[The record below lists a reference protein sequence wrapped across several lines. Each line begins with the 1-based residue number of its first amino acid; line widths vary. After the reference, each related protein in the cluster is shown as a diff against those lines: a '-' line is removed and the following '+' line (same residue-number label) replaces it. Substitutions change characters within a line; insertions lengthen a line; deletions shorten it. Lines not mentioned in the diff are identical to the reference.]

1 MIWTGRRQKPVN
13 RRKRKAQGAAMPSFD
28 SELGPL
34 HFTDQ
39 GSGDGVILVHGFAA
53 SSEENWGRSGWIS
66 MLTRAQ
72 RRVVTLDLRGHGHS
86 SKSHNPAAY
95 TVDAFAGDVW
105 RLSRQLD
112 LKKPDLI
119 GFSLGAR
126 IVLNL
131 LAKHPDAFL
140 LGVLCGAGGRW
151 LEPSARD
158 PNVLPSAF
166 EAEDPNAIQDDM
178 ARRFRQFADAQ
189 GQDRLALAAVGRG
202 LAARA
207 DRLERESL
215 AAIRNE
221 VFVVAG
227 RSDELAGDPY
237 PLAAALGRAKSTI
250 VPGCGHMDCL
260 VQPMFKGAVMDFL
273 AGQP

>member
-1 MIWTGRRQKPVN
+1 
-13 RRKRKAQGAAMPSFD
+13 MPTFD
-28 SELGPL
+28 SDIGPL
-34 HFTDQ
+34 HYTDQ
-39 GSGDGVILVHGFAA
+39 GSGDGVVLIHGFAA
-53 SSEENWGRSGWIS
+53 SAEENWGRSGWVS

-72 RRVVTLDLRGHGHS
+72 RRVVTLDLRGHGLS
-86 SKSHNPAAY
+86 AKSHDRAAY
-95 TVDAFAGDVW
+95 SIEAFADDVW
-105 RLSRQLD
+105 RLTRQLD

-126 IVLNL
+126 VVLNL
-131 LAKHPDAFL
+131 LATYPDKYL

-151 LEPSARD
+151 LEPSSRD
-158 PNVLPSAF
+158 PNALSAAF
-166 EAEDPNAIQDDM
+166 EAEDVSAITDDM
-178 ARRFRQFADAQ
+178 ARRFRQFADGQ

-202 LAARA
+202 LAQRA
-207 DRLERESL
+207 DRLDRDAL

-237 PLAAALGRAKSTI
+237 PLAAALGRAKSAI
-250 VPGCGHMDCL
+250 VSGCSHMDCL

-273 AGQP
+273 TGQA

>member
-1 MIWTGRRQKPVN
+1 
-13 RRKRKAQGAAMPSFD
+13 MPTFD
-28 SELGPL
+28 SDIGAL
-34 HFTDQ
+34 HYTDQ
-39 GSGDGVILVHGFAA
+39 GAGDGVILIHGFAA
-53 SSEENWGRSGWIS
+53 SAEENWVRSGWVA

-72 RRVVTLDLRGHGHS
+72 RRVVTLDLRGHGQS
-86 SKSHNPAAY
+86 AKSHAPSDY
-95 TVDAFAGDVW
+95 SVDAFADDVW

-126 IVLNL
+126 IVLTL
-131 LAKHPDAFL
+131 LSRHSDSFL

-151 LEPSARD
+151 LEPSSRD
-158 PNVLPSAF
+158 PNALPSAF
-166 EAEDPNAIQDDM
+166 ETDDVNSVSDDM

-189 GQDRLALAAVGRG
+189 GQDRLALAAIGRG
-202 LAARA
+202 LAAQA
-207 DRLERESL
+207 DKLDRGALGG
-215 AAIRNE
+215 IRNE
-221 VFVVAG
+221 VLVVAG
-227 RSDELAGDPY
+227 RNDELAGDPY
-237 PLAAALGRAKSTI
+237 LLAAALGRGKSAV

>member
-1 MIWTGRRQKPVN
+1 
-13 RRKRKAQGAAMPSFD
+13 MPSFD
-28 SELGPL
+28 SDIGPL

-39 GSGDGVILVHGFAA
+39 GEGDGVVLIHGFAA
-53 SSEENWGRSGWIS
+53 SAEENWGRSGWVS
-66 MLTRAQ
+66 MLVRAK
-72 RRVVTLDLRGHGHS
+72 RRVVTLDLRGHGLS
-86 SKSHNPAAY
+86 AKSHDPAAY
-95 TVDAFAGDVW
+95 AIDAFAGDVW
-105 RLSRQLD
+105 RLTRQLD

-126 IVLNL
+126 VVLKL
-131 LAKHPDAFL
+131 LSDYPESFL

-151 LEPSARD
+151 LEPSSRD
-158 PNVLPSAF
+158 PNVLPAAF
-166 EAEDPNAIQDDM
+166 EIEDASGVSDDM

-207 DRLERESL
+207 DKLDPSAL

-221 VFVVAG
+221 VFVAAG
-227 RSDELAGDPY
+227 RNDELAGDPF
-237 PLAAALGRAKSTI
+237 PLADALGRGKSAI

-273 AGQP
+273 AGQL

>member
-1 MIWTGRRQKPVN
+1 
-13 RRKRKAQGAAMPSFD
+13 MPTID
-28 SELGPL
+28 SDIGPL
-34 HFTDQ
+34 HYMDQ
-39 GSGDGVILVHGFAA
+39 GAGDGVILVHGFAA
-53 SSEENWGRSGWIS
+53 SAEENWGRSGWVS

-72 RRVVTLDLRGHGHS
+72 RRVVTIDLRGHGQS
-86 SKSHNPAAY
+86 AKSHDPAAY
-95 TVDAFAGDVW
+95 SIDAFADDVW
-105 RLSRQLD
+105 RLSRQLE

-131 LAKHPDAFL
+131 LAKHPESFL

-151 LEPSARD
+151 LEPSSRD
-158 PNVLPSAF
+158 PNALPSAF
-166 EAEDPNAIQDDM
+166 EAEDASGTTDEM

-207 DRLERESL
+207 DKLDRDVLG
-215 AAIRNE
+215 AIRNE
-221 VFVVAG
+221 VLVVAG
-227 RSDELAGDPY
+227 RSDELAGDPA
-237 PLAAALGRAKSTI
+237 PLAAALGRAKSVL

>member
-1 MIWTGRRQKPVN
+1 
-13 RRKRKAQGAAMPSFD
+13 MPNFD
-28 SELGPL
+28 SDIGPL
-34 HFTDQ
+34 HYTDQ
-39 GSGDGVILVHGFAA
+39 GDGDAVILIHGFAA
-53 SSEENWGRSGWIS
+53 SAEENWGRAGWVS
-66 MLTRAQ
+66 MLTRAR
-72 RRVVTLDLRGHGHS
+72 RRVVTLDLRGHGQS
-86 SKSHNPAAY
+86 AKSHKIEDY
-95 TVDAFAGDVW
+95 TVDAFAGDVL
-105 RLSRQLD
+105 RLSRQLQ

-131 LAKHPDAFL
+131 LGQAPDAFL

-151 LEPSARD
+151 LEPSSRD
-158 PNVLPSAF
+158 PEALPKAF
-166 EAEDPNAIQDDM
+166 ETEDASSVADDM

-207 DRLERESL
+207 DKLSL
-215 AAIRNE
+215 DQLKDIRNE

-227 RSDELAGDPY
+227 RNDELAGDPF
-237 PLAAALGRAKSTI
+237 PLAAAMGRAKSTI

>member
-1 MIWTGRRQKPVN
+1 
-13 RRKRKAQGAAMPSFD
+13 MPTFD
-28 SELGPL
+28 SDIGPL
-34 HFTDQ
+34 NYTDQ
-39 GSGDGVILVHGFAA
+39 GSGDGVVLIHGFAA
-53 SSEENWGRSGWIS
+53 SAEENWGRSGWVS

-72 RRVVTLDLRGHGHS
+72 RRVVTLDLRGHGLS
-86 SKSHNPAAY
+86 AKSHDPAAY
-95 TVDAFAGDVW
+95 SIEACADDVW
-105 RLSRQLD
+105 RLTRQLD

-126 IVLNL
+126 VVLNL
-131 LAKHPDAFL
+131 LAKYPDKYL

-151 LEPSARD
+151 LEPSSRD
-158 PNVLPSAF
+158 PNALPAAF
-166 EAEDPNAIQDDM
+166 EAEDVSAITDDM
-178 ARRFRQFADAQ
+178 ARRFRQFADGQ

-202 LAARA
+202 LAQRA
-207 DRLERESL
+207 DRLDRDAL

-221 VFVVAG
+221 VFVAAG

-237 PLAAALGRAKSTI
+237 PLAAALGRAKSAI

-273 AGQP
+273 TGQA

>member
-1 MIWTGRRQKPVN
+1 
-13 RRKRKAQGAAMPSFD
+13 MPQFESD
-28 SELGPL
+28 IGPI

-53 SSEENWGRSGWIS
+53 SAEENWGRSGWIS

-72 RRVVTLDLRGHGHS
+72 RRVVTIDLRGHGQS
-86 SKSHNPAAY
+86 TKSHDRAAY
-95 TVDAFAGDVW
+95 SVSAFAEDVI
-105 RLSRQLD
+105 RLSRQLA

-126 IVLNL
+126 IVLKL
-131 LAKHPDAFL
+131 LNAYPNEFL

-151 LEPSARD
+151 LEPSSRD
-158 PNVLPSAF
+158 PNALPAAF
-166 EAEDPNAIQDDM
+166 EAENASDIPDDM

-202 LAARA
+202 LADLA
-207 DRLERESL
+207 DKLDPATLRE
-215 AAIRNE
+215 IRNE
-221 VFVVAG
+221 VLVVAG
-227 RSDELAGDPY
+227 RNDELAGDPY
-237 PLAAALGRAKSTI
+237 PLAAALGRAKSVT

>member
-1 MIWTGRRQKPVN
+1 
-13 RRKRKAQGAAMPSFD
+13 MPTFD
-28 SELGPL
+28 SDIGPL
-34 HFTDQ
+34 HYTDQ
-39 GSGDGVILVHGFAA
+39 GSGDGVILIHGFAA
-53 SSEENWGRSGWIS
+53 SAEENWGRSGWVS

-72 RRVVTLDLRGHGHS
+72 RRVVTLDLRGHGQS
-86 SKSHNPAAY
+86 AKSHDAADY
-95 TVDAFAGDVW
+95 GVDAFSGDVW

-112 LKKPDLI
+112 MKKPDLI

-126 IVLNL
+126 IVLDL

-151 LEPSARD
+151 LEPSTRD
-158 PNVLPSAF
+158 PNTLPSAF
-166 EAEDPNAIQDDM
+166 EAEDPNSITDEM

-189 GQDRLALAAVGRG
+189 GQDRIALAAVGRG

-207 DRLERESL
+207 DKPDRQSL
-215 AAIRNE
+215 GAIRNE
-221 VFVVAG
+221 IFVAAG

-237 PLAAALGRAKSTI
+237 GLASALGRAKSATI
-250 VPGCGHMDCL
+250 PGCGHMDCL

>member
-1 MIWTGRRQKPVN
+1 MPVI
-13 RRKRKAQGAAMPSFD
+13 D
-28 SELGPL
+28 SDIGPL
-34 HFTDQ
+34 HYTDQ

-53 SSEENWGRSGWIS
+53 SADENWGRSGWIS
-66 MLTRAQ
+66 MLTRAH
-72 RRVVTLDLRGHGHS
+72 RRVVALDLRGHGQS
-86 SKSHNPAAY
+86 AKSHNADDY
-95 TVDAFAGDVW
+95 SIDAFAGDVY
-105 RLSRQLD
+105 RLSQHLA

-126 IVLNL
+126 IVLRL
-131 LAKHPDAFL
+131 LSVHPDSFL

-151 LEPSARD
+151 LEASSRD
-158 PNVLPSAF
+158 PNLLPAAF
-166 EAEDPNAIQDDM
+166 AVEDAASVTDDM

-207 DRLERESL
+207 DKLDQPALS
-215 AAIRNE
+215 AIRNE
-221 VFVVAG
+221 AFVVAG
-227 RSDELAGDPY
+227 RNDELAGDPY
-237 PLAAALGRAKSTI
+237 PLAAAMGRAKSAI
-250 VPGCGHMDCL
+250 IPGCGHMDCL